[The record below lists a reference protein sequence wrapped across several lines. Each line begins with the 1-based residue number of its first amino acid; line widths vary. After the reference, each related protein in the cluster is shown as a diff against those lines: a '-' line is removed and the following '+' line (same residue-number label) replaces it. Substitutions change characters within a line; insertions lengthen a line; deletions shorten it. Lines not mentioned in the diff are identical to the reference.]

1 MQFLHLFSFVVVAS
15 YAAALPQPAGLS
27 EKYSSNVDTTLAS
40 GLEARSYQPELN
52 SYKELATSTL
62 LKRRGDS
69 LELPGDNSE
78 GSTGD
83 NSEGT
88 SEDNSEVSTGDNSE
102 GTSEDNSEGSTGDN
116 SEGSTGDNSE
126 GSTGD
131 NSEGTS
137 EDNSEGSTGDNIESD
152 SSPSPA
158 SPSEV
163 APGYEYDPYGK
174 AEDGA
179 IGLPF
184 VIGDFGVE
192 FEARF
197 ADAPENAKAAGAAL
211 GGNTGDT
218 LVEYLKNGR
227 QATETLKEWVEDIGK
242 GLVDIIKLGL
252 GDEEYSKTKSFLD
265 DASEKVV
272 ADASDN
278 VQQMTAAL
286 LNIEKKVG
294 SAKQEVD
301 AVQAAF
307 ERVLEAYKLYIE
319 TLESQLIRFKE
330 GKYIQ
335 SHLSVG
341 VECLVEF
348 SENQKGL
355 YYTIVD
361 GLFGRVFASYKL
373 YIETLQSQVTRFEAG
388 EPIRDDI
395 FTTMDSLA
403 GFSKKK
409 EALYFTVGDG
419 LGDAPSE

>member
-27 EKYSSNVDTTLAS
+27 EKYSNNVDTTLAS

-69 LELPGDNSE
+69 LELPGNNSE
-78 GSTGD
+78 GSVGD
-83 NSEGT
+83 NSE
-88 SEDNSEVSTGDNSE
+88 ESTGDNLKDRLE
-102 GTSEDNSEGSTGDN
+102 TILKERQKTIVKDRLETILKDRL
-116 SEGSTGDNSE
+116 ETIVKERQKTIVKERQKTILKDRLE
-126 GSTGD
+126 TILK
-131 NSEGTS
+131 ERQKTIVK
-137 EDNSEGSTGDNIESD
+137 ERQKTILK
-152 SSPSPA
+152 
-158 SPSEV
+158 
-163 APGYEYDPYGK
+163 DPTHPLHPHRPVK
-174 AEDGA
+174 LLQS
-179 IGLPF
+179 IS
-184 VIGDFGVE
+184 
-192 FEARF
+192 
-197 ADAPENAKAAGAAL
+197 KS
-211 GGNTGDT
+211 
-218 LVEYLKNGR
+218 GR
-227 QATETLKEWVEDIGK
+227 QATEFLKEWVEDIGK

-252 GDEEYSKTKSFLD
+252 GDEEYSKVESLLD

-307 ERVLEAYKLYIE
+307 ERVLEAYKLYIG

-330 GKYIQ
+330 GEHIQ
-335 SHLSVG
+335 SHLSAG

-355 YYTIVD
+355 YYTIID

-388 EPIRDDI
+388 EPIRDDV

-403 GFSKKK
+403 GFSEKK
-409 EALYFTVGDG
+409 EALYYTVGDG

>member
-1 MQFLHLFSFVVVAS
+1 MSI
-15 YAAALPQPAGLS
+15 PLS
-27 EKYSSNVDTTLAS
+27 AS

-69 LELPGDNSE
+69 LELPGNNSEGSVGDNSE
-78 GSTGD
+78 ESTGD
-83 NSEGT
+83 NSEG
-88 SEDNSEVSTGDNSE
+88 STGDNSE

-126 GSTGD
+126 GTSED

-137 EDNSEGSTGDNIESD
+137 EDNSEGSTGDNSEGTSEDNSEASD

-163 APGYEYDPYGK
+163 APGYE
-174 AEDGA
+174 
-179 IGLPF
+179 
-184 VIGDFGVE
+184 
-192 FEARF
+192 F

-218 LVEYLKNGR
+218 LVEYLKSGR
-227 QATETLKEWVEDIGK
+227 QATESLKEWVEDIGK

-252 GDEEYSKTKSFLD
+252 GDEEYSKVESLLD

-330 GKYIQ
+330 GEHIQ
-335 SHLSVG
+335 SHLSAG

-355 YYTIVD
+355 YYTIID
-361 GLFGRVFASYKL
+361 G
-373 YIETLQSQVTRFEAG
+373 TLWTCICILQVV
-388 EPIRDDI
+388 
-395 FTTMDSLA
+395 
-403 GFSKKK
+403 
-409 EALYFTVGDG
+409 Y
-419 LGDAPSE
+419 

>member
-1 MQFLHLFSFVVVAS
+1 MQFFHLFSFVVVAS

-27 EKYSSNVDTTLAS
+27 EKYSNDVDTTLAS
-40 GLEARSYQPELN
+40 GLEARSYQPGLN

-69 LELPGDNSE
+69 LESP
-78 GSTGD
+78 
-83 NSEGT
+83 
-88 SEDNSEVSTGDNSE
+88 
-102 GTSEDNSEGSTGDN
+102 EDNSEGSTGDN
-116 SEGSTGDNSE
+116 S
-126 GSTGD
+126 
-131 NSEGTS
+131 
-137 EDNSEGSTGDNIESD
+137 ESD

-163 APGYEYDPYGK
+163 AAGYDFDPTGK
-174 AEDGA
+174 IELGVAH
-179 IGLPF
+179 LPF
-184 VIGDFGVE
+184 DIDDFGVE
-192 FEARF
+192 FGARF

-218 LVEYLKNGR
+218 LVEYLKSGR

-252 GDEEYSKTKSFLD
+252 GDEEYSKVELLLKE
-265 DASEKVV
+265 AGEKVA

-278 VQQMTAAL
+278 VQQVTAAL

-307 ERVLEAYKLYIE
+307 ERLLEAYKLYIG
-319 TLESQLIRFKE
+319 TLESQVIRFKE
-330 GKYIQ
+330 GEYIQ
-335 SHLSVG
+335 SHLSV
-341 VECLVEF
+341 VVICLVEF
-348 SENQKGL
+348 SERQEGL
-355 YYTIVD
+355 YYTIIE

-373 YIETLQSQVTRFEAG
+373 YIEALQSQVTRFEAG

-395 FTTMDSLA
+395 FTAMDSLA
-403 GFSKKK
+403 GFSKKQ
-409 EALYFTVGDG
+409 EALYYTVGDG
-419 LGDAPSE
+419 LGDASSE

>member
-27 EKYSSNVDTTLAS
+27 EKYSNNVDTTLAS

-69 LELPGDNSE
+69 LELPGNNSEGSVGDNSE
-78 GSTGD
+78 ESTGD
-83 NSEGT
+83 NSEG
-88 SEDNSEVSTGDNSE
+88 STGDNSE

-126 GSTGD
+126 GTSED

-137 EDNSEGSTGDNIESD
+137 EDNSEGSTGDNSEGTSEDNSEGTSEDNSEGSD

-163 APGYEYDPYGK
+163 APGYEYDITGK
-174 AEDGA
+174 AEIGA
-179 IGLPF
+179 VYLPF
-184 VIGDFGVE
+184 DIGDFGVE

-218 LVEYLKNGR
+218 LVEYLKSGR
-227 QATETLKEWVEDIGK
+227 QATEFLKEWVEDIGK

-252 GDEEYSKTKSFLD
+252 GDEEYSKVESLLD

-330 GKYIQ
+330 GEHIQ
-335 SHLSVG
+335 SHLSVEF
-341 VECLVEF
+341 ECLVEF
-348 SENQKGL
+348 SENQKVF
-355 YYTIVD
+355 TIP
-361 GLFGRVFASYKL
+361 L
-373 YIETLQSQVTRFEAG
+373 
-388 EPIRDDI
+388 
-395 FTTMDSLA
+395 
-403 GFSKKK
+403 
-409 EALYFTVGDG
+409 
-419 LGDAPSE
+419 

>member
-27 EKYSSNVDTTLAS
+27 EKYSNDVDTTLAI
-40 GLEARSYQPELN
+40 A
-52 SYKELATSTL
+52 
-62 LKRRGDS
+62 
-69 LELPGDNSE
+69 
-78 GSTGD
+78 
-83 NSEGT
+83 
-88 SEDNSEVSTGDNSE
+88 GDNSE
-102 GTSEDNSEGSTGDN
+102 GTSEDNSEGTP
-116 SEGSTGDNSE
+116 
-126 GSTGD
+126 
-131 NSEGTS
+131 
-137 EDNSEGSTGDNIESD
+137 EDNSEGSVETIVKERQKTILKDRLETILKDRLETILKERQKTIEIETYESD

-242 GLVDIIKLGL
+242 GLVDIIRLGL
-252 GDEEYSKTKSFLD
+252 GDEEYSKIKSFLD

-301 AVQAAF
+301 AIQAAF
-307 ERVLEAYKLYIE
+307 ERVLEAYKLYIG
-319 TLESQLIRFKE
+319 TLEFQVFRFKE

-355 YYTIVD
+355 YYTIIE

-409 EALYFTVGDG
+409 EALYYTVGDG
-419 LGDAPSE
+419 TRGCSI

>member
-27 EKYSSNVDTTLAS
+27 EKYSNNVDTTLAS

-78 GSTGD
+78 GSVGD
-83 NSEGT
+83 NSEGIDWRQLVKERQKT
-88 SEDNSEVSTGDNSE
+88 ILKDRLETIVKERQKTIVKERQKTILKDRLETILKERQKTIED
-102 GTSEDNSEGSTGDN
+102 
-116 SEGSTGDNSE
+116 
-126 GSTGD
+126 
-131 NSEGTS
+131 
-137 EDNSEGSTGDNIESD
+137 
-152 SSPSPA
+152 
-158 SPSEV
+158 
-163 APGYEYDPYGK
+163 

-252 GDEEYSKTKSFLD
+252 GDEEYSKIKSFLD

-355 YYTIVD
+355 YYTIID

-403 GFSKKK
+403 GFSKKRK
-409 EALYFTVGDG
+409 LFIILLEMDSGMLHLNSDPPTTSK
-419 LGDAPSE
+419 L